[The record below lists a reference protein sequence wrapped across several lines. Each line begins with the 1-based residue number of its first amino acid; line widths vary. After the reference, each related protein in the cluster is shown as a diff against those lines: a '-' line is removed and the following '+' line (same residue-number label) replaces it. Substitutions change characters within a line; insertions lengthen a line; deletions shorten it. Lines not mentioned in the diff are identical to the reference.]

1 MSQAQKTDTARTAL
15 ITGASAGIGATLA
28 REFAAHGF
36 DLVLTARRQDRLFDL
51 AREIIKQHKVHVLV
65 ETADL
70 VNPNAPQ
77 EIFDALKMRGIVVDV
92 LINNAGYSGA
102 HVFET
107 SQLQEQRDFIE
118 VMMTSV
124 VGLTHLFVPGMIAR
138 GFGRVLNVASLAAFV
153 PGGPGFTLYS
163 ASKAFL
169 VRFTESLDHELKH
182 KNVRVQALCPGFT
195 YSEFHDVSGTRKAV
209 SRMPAAMWMS
219 AEDVAKAGYRQ
230 LISGETIHIPGRF
243 NRFVALMAR
252 LMPPKLARHI
262 VGGSSRRYRDLPHE
276 TQK

>member
-1 MSQAQKTDTARTAL
+1 M
-15 ITGASAGIGATLA
+15 
-28 REFAAHGF
+28 
-36 DLVLTARRQDRLFDL
+36 LTARRQDRLFDL
-51 AREIIKQHKVHVLV
+51 AREITKQHKVHVLV

-70 VNPNAPQ
+70 INPDAPQ
-77 EIFDALKMRGIVVDV
+77 EIFNALKTRGIEIDV

-102 HVFET
+102 RVFEN
-107 SQLQEQRDFIE
+107 SLLQEQRDFIE

-124 VGLTHLFVPGMIAR
+124 VGLTHLFVPGMVAR
-138 GFGRVLNVASLAAFV
+138 GYGRVLNVASLAAFV

-163 ASKAFL
+163 ASKSFL

-219 AEDVAKAGYRQ
+219 AEEVARAGYRQ
-230 LISGETIHIPGRF
+230 LMSGETIHIPGRV
-243 NRFVALMAR
+243 NRFIAFMAR
-252 LMPPKLARHI
+252 IMPPKLARRLI
-262 VGGSSRRYRDLPHE
+262 GSGSRRFRDVPHHA
-276 TQK
+276 Q